1 MKAWLAI
8 CVIFLAWSFPARA
21 GERQPESFRGRRV
34 VSIHFEGE
42 GLTTSEGLGYVEVRV
57 GDRFSPRAIRR
68 SVKLLYY
75 LGLFGQVRA
84 LARAEGDGVGL
95 TFELVKKRKVLS
107 VNFLGNDVL
116 DDDALHRLSRLE
128 RGDEY
133 DRWKM
138 EASAT
143 DILERYSLR
152 GYRRTRVV
160 SKAEGPADG
169 DVDVNYYFQEGPPT
183 RVSRFWFKGKLAFGT
198 RRLRRVMKMD
208 NGDVLDGT
216 ALKLAIG
223 RLRDF
228 YRSQGYL
235 EARIKEPK
243 LDYDLRAL
251 WVVVPIEISSGP
263 IVSYRFEGN
272 HVLNSKTLGKEILSS
287 KTADFNPFVLDD
299 LSERLSK
306 LYRRHGFARAK
317 VGYRVEQDPAV
328 NRKEI
333 TFTITEG
340 NRVAVK
346 DIDFEGNTAFSDAR
360 LRAYIFDAM
369 LDAIPQSLVNQPI
382 DRGDL
387 DPLGGGIT
395 VTQHIGGGAERRV
408 DRPQGFLF
416 ELVPETVY
424 LREPYEKALGK
435 IGDLY
440 RSQGYLEA
448 RLEPPLLS
456 YDADGSNLYITIPIH
471 EGIQTLVESVS
482 FEGNQFLSS
491 PQLLD
496 VAARSSGPVRPGGP
510 LDLYGVEQLRLALV
524 RTYAHQGYI
533 YCRIG
538 QRIVYSDDRSLAEV
552 VYTINE
558 GPQVKIGRVLV
569 RGSVL
574 TDPAVFRHS
583 LTLHAGGVFSP
594 DQAAASREALYQLEI
609 FSGVDI
615 KLLDPE
621 VPRAEKDVVVSVRER
636 LPHSISVSPGISSAE
651 GVRLQLGY
659 SQRNLF
665 GYALEFVGRAKVNYL
680 VFYPLY
686 SQWEDRYKKMS
697 FFEGLE
703 GFVLAGLHWPRA
715 WALDMDLAARV
726 DLLALQDHAISHDLT
741 KVSIVPGVDL
751 KLTDNLSFS
760 MEFELEYDRLGCIG
774 IECGGPTQ
782 KYLRYDEG
790 SLLLG
795 GLRPKLSW
803 DKRDN
808 IFSPHSGGLLA
819 MRAELA
825 DNLLPDRE
833 VLYLKLDGTASG
845 YIPLGREVTL
855 AVLLRTGFIFNLSA
869 ESKTPSHKLFWL
881 GGRNSVRGFE
891 EEGLIPADQ
900 RDPDHPTS
908 ACVFVEEGGRQKCVS
923 LGGNALINLK
933 TELRFPLIPGTLQG
947 AIFVDMG
954 NLWIKPSNFNPF
966 ELRPTA
972 GLGVR
977 LVTPVGPLAFDLAF
991 NLDPDASREEEIWAI
1006 HFNIGV
1012 F

>member
-1 MKAWLAI
+1 MKLRL
-8 CVIFLAWSFPARA
+8 VVGVFLMALSFTAQA
-21 GERQPESFRGRRV
+21 GERQMDFLRGRRV
-34 VSIHFEGE
+34 KSIHFEGK
-42 GLTTSEGLGYVEVRV
+42 GLTTPEGLNYVEVHV
-57 GDRFSPRAIRR
+57 GDRFSPRAVRR

-75 LGLFGQVRA
+75 MGLFGQVRA

-95 TFELVKKRKVLS
+95 TFELVRKRKVLS
-107 VNFLGNDVL
+107 VGFFGNDVL

-138 EASAT
+138 EAAAT
-143 DILERYSLR
+143 DMLEQYRLH
-152 GYRRTRVV
+152 GYRRTQVV

-169 DVDVNYYFQEGPPT
+169 DVAVNYYFQEGPPT
-183 RVSRFWFKGKLAFGT
+183 RISRFWFKGQLAFGT
-198 RRLRRVMKMD
+198 KRLERVMKMD
-208 NGDVLDGT
+208 QGDVLDGP
-216 ALKLAIG
+216 ALGKAIV

-228 YRSQGYL
+228 YRSRGYL
-235 EARIKEPK
+235 EARIKDPK
-243 LDYDLRAL
+243 LDYDLQAL
-251 WVVVPIEISSGP
+251 WLVVPIEISSGP
-263 IVSYRFEGN
+263 MVSYRFEGN
-272 HVLNSKTLGKEILSS
+272 QVLNSKTLGKEILSR

-299 LSERLSK
+299 LSERLQD
-306 LYRRHGFARAK
+306 LYRRRGFAR
-317 VGYRVEQDPAV
+317 VVVTYRVERDQAAR
-328 NRKEI
+328 RKEI
-333 TFTITEG
+333 IFMIAEG
-340 NRVAVK
+340 NRVTVR
-346 DIDFEGNTAFSDAR
+346 DIDFQGNTAFSDEK
-360 LRAYIFDAM
+360 LRAYIFDAQ
-369 LDAIPQSLVNQPI
+369 LDAIPQSLVNQPV

-387 DPLGGGIT
+387 DPLGGSHPLSG
-395 VTQHIGGGAERRV
+395 VERRV
-408 DRPQGFLF
+408 NRPQGFLF

-448 RLEPPLLS
+448 RVDPPLLS
-456 YDADGSNLYITIPIH
+456 YDAGGSNLYITIPIH
-471 EGIQTLVESVS
+471 EGIQTRVESVS

-491 PQLLD
+491 PRLFD
-496 VAARSSGPVRPGGP
+496 VAARSTGPVRPGGP

-524 RTYAHQGYI
+524 RTYAREGYI

-538 QRIVYSDDRSLAEV
+538 QRIGYSGDRSLAEV

-558 GPQVKIGRVLV
+558 GPQVKVGRVLI

-583 LTLHAGGVFSP
+583 LTLHAGGIFSP

-621 VPRAEKDVVVSVRER
+621 VPRAEKDIVVSVRER
-636 LPHSISVSPGISSAE
+636 LPHSISISPGLSSAE

-697 FFEGLE
+697 FWEGLE

-751 KLTDNLSFS
+751 KLSDNLSFS
-760 MEFELEYDRLGCIG
+760 TEFELEYDRLGCIG
-774 IECGGPTQ
+774 VECGGPTQ

-795 GLRPKLSW
+795 VLRPKLSW

-825 DNLLPDRE
+825 DNLLPDRQ
-833 VLYLKLDGTASG
+833 VLFLKLDGTATG
-845 YIPLGREVTL
+845 YIPLGRAVTL
-855 AVLLRTGFIFNLSA
+855 AVSLRAGIIFNLSA
-869 ESKTPSHKLFWL
+869 DSKTPSHKLFWL

-900 RDPDHPTS
+900 RNPDHPSS
-908 ACVFVEEGGRQKCVS
+908 ACVYVEEGDQKKCVS
-923 LGGNALINLK
+923 LGGNVLINFK
-933 TELRFPLIPGTLQG
+933 SELRFPLIPDILQG
-947 AIFVDMG
+947 AIFVDLG
-954 NLWIKPSNFNPF
+954 NLWVKPQNFNPF
-966 ELRPTA
+966 DLRPTA
-972 GLGVR
+972 GLGLR

-991 NLDPDASREEEIWAI
+991 NLDPDTSREEEVWML